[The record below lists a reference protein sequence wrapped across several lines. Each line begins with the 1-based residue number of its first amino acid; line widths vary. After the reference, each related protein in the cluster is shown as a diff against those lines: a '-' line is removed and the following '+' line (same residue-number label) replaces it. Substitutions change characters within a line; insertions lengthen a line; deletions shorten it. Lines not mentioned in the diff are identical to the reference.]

1 MLPTYSATLTD
12 QYQLTMAYGYWKT
25 DMAEREAVFYLTFRT
40 NPFRGPYAIACG
52 LETVIKFLTELR
64 FTPDDIAYLSQL
76 KSENK
81 PLFPIEFLDYLQ
93 KLRFTC
99 DLAAI
104 PEGTLVFAKEPLLR
118 IKGSLLQCQ
127 LLETPLLNFINFAT
141 LIATKATHV
150 CQAAKG
156 DSVIEFGL
164 RRAQGPDG
172 GLTASRSAYIGGCT
186 GTSNVLAGKIYD
198 IPTHGTQ
205 AHSWIMAFPDELTS
219 FQAFANLMKNKTVL
233 LVDTYDSVQGIK
245 NAIQV
250 AKNLNEKGY
259 SLAAIRLDSGD
270 LLQLSQHAR
279 EQLDAAGFQNT
290 QIIASGDLDENIIR
304 NLKAKNAPINSWGVG
319 TKLVTAYDQPA
330 LNTIYKL
337 AAIRGNNGQWTY
349 KMKISDQKNKMTM
362 PGILQVKRYYTQ
374 NHFVKDIIYDVKL
387 GIDSQPQKNAEYT
400 QDLLIPIFQKGQL
413 VYQSPNIHHIRKF
426 CMQQVQDFSTERND
440 YPVEIENRL
449 KKVLDTMALT

>member
-1 MLPTYSATLTD
+1 MLPAYSATLTD

-25 DMAEREAVFYLTFRT
+25 GMAEQEAVFYLTFRT
-40 NPFRGPYAIACG
+40 NPFGGRYAIACG
-52 LETVIKFLTELR
+52 LETVITFLTELR

-81 PLFPIEFLDYLQ
+81 PLFPIEFLDYLRQ
-93 KLRFTC
+93 LRFTC
-99 DLAAI
+99 DLVAI

-127 LLETPLLNFINFAT
+127 LLETPLINFINFAT

-198 IPTHGTQ
+198 IPLHGTQ

-219 FQAFANLMKNKTVL
+219 FQTFADLMKNKTVL

-250 AKNLNEKGY
+250 AKNLHDKGY

-270 LLQLSQHAR
+270 LLLLSQHAR

-304 NLKAKNAPINSWGVG
+304 TLKAKNAPINRWGVG

-337 AAIRGNNGQWTY
+337 AAIRSNNGQWIY

-362 PGILQVKRYYTQ
+362 PGILQVKRYCTQ
-374 NHFVKDIIYDVKL
+374 NYFIKDIIYDVEL
-387 GIDSQPQKNAEYT
+387 GIDSQSQKNADT
-400 QDLLIPIFQKGQL
+400 QDLLIPIFQKGKL

-426 CMQQVQDFSTERND
+426 CMQQVQDFSAQQND
-440 YPVEIENRL
+440 YPVEIEKRL
-449 KKVLDTMALT
+449 KELLDAMALT